1 MNGGTVTGNLKA
13 AYQAVSATSKL
24 ASAALPAVANAA
36 NFAGKQVSKVNTTT
50 IPGWL
55 KPSPSPTSPSPTSP
69 SPTAPSPTSP
79 SPTSPTAPTSPS
91 PTSPTSPTG
100 ANPTVTITDPKE
112 LNLFQQFLQKVKSG
126 DLKDVVNPEPDELS
140 VFAQIKQKMKE
151 GDFSDIVKSLPSPP
165 PFPTAAVMQVVG
177 ALNDI
182 FQQNVGKISTFATAA
197 IDTELAKQQNKLK
210 LNNDMAARATGE
222 ALDKHM
228 NIYVTQA
235 LT

>member
-55 KPSPSPTSPSPTSP
+55 KPSPSPS
-69 SPTAPSPTSP
+69 
-79 SPTSPTAPTSPS
+79 PTSPS
-91 PTSPTSPTG
+91 PTSPTSPTEG
-100 ANPTVTITDPKE
+100 PAQPTGPTTEAEK
-112 LNLFQQFLQKVKSG
+112 NLFQQFLQKVKSG

-210 LNNDMAARATGE
+210 LNNEMAARATGA